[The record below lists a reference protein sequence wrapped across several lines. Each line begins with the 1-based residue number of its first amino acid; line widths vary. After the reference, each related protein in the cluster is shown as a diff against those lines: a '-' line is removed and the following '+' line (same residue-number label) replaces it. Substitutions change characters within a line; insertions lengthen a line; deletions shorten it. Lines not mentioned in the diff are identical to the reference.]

1 MRRRLILS
9 TAAIAL
15 AAVIILGVPLGLVE
29 AARLR
34 QDSTSRLEREA
45 DRVSAAID
53 DRLERGQPIT
63 PSLLRTL
70 VPSGHSVAIVTRDG
84 RRIGFGPPPGPD
96 ALVAHSGA
104 ALGATVVARAPI
116 GELHDRVYREWLLIA
131 ALGIGGV
138 LVAVALAAL
147 QANRLARP
155 LEAIARRAA
164 ELGDGDF
171 SVRAGR
177 FDLPEADAI
186 ARGLDSSAGRIAEL
200 VAREREFSS
209 NVSHQLKTPLT
220 ALRLRI
226 EDADSDGDSQL
237 EAALGEVDRLETT
250 IAALL
255 AHARQESAKRAVTVN
270 LGAVVHD
277 HAVRWRPVFSRSGRL
292 LDADSEKNVQV
303 SASPG
308 TVGQILDV
316 LLENALRH
324 GVGPVGISV
333 AANGRSATVTVSDA
347 GPGIPDELSDQ
358 IFERGDSPSGGTGIG
373 LHLARALAQAD
384 NGSLSALNG
393 GPTRFELRLPRP
405 VSGSPEPAS
414 GTPPRPGR
422 HAGEAPRES
431 GPGR

>member
-1 MRRRLILS
+1 
-9 TAAIAL
+9 
-15 AAVIILGVPLGLVE
+15 
-29 AARLR
+29 
-34 QDSTSRLEREA
+34 
-45 DRVSAAID
+45 
-53 DRLERGQPIT
+53 
-63 PSLLRTL
+63 
-70 VPSGHSVAIVTRDG
+70 
-84 RRIGFGPPPGPD
+84 
-96 ALVAHSGA
+96 GA

-138 LVAVALAAL
+138 LVAIALAAL

-220 ALRLRI
+220 ALRLRM
-226 EDADSDGDSQL
+226 EDADGDPEL
-237 EAALGEVDRLETT
+237 EAALGEVDRLEST

-277 HAVRWRPVFSRSGRL
+277 HAGRWRPVFNRSGR
-292 LDADSEKNVQV
+292 V
-303 SASPG
+303 
-308 TVGQILDV
+308 LDV
-316 LLENALRH
+316 LLDNALRH

-333 AANGRSATVTVSDA
+333 ATNGRTATVTVSDA

-358 IFERGDSPSGGTGIG
+358 IFER
-373 LHLARALAQAD
+373 
-384 NGSLSALNG
+384 
-393 GPTRFELRLPRP
+393 
-405 VSGSPEPAS
+405 
-414 GTPPRPGR
+414 
-422 HAGEAPRES
+422 
-431 GPGR
+431 

>member
-15 AAVIILGVPLGLVE
+15 AAVIILGVPLGAVE

-34 QDSTSRLEREA
+34 QDTTSRLEREA

-53 DRLERGQPIT
+53 DRIERGQKIT
-63 PSLLRTL
+63 PNSLRS
-70 VPSGHSVAIVTRDG
+70 VVRSGHSVSIATRDG
-84 RRIGFGPPPGPD
+84 QRVVFGPPPGPD

-104 ALGATVVARAPI
+104 ALGAAVVAKAPI
-116 GELHDRVYREWLLIA
+116 GELHRRVYREWLLIA

-138 LVAVALAAL
+138 IVAVALAAI
-147 QANRLARP
+147 QADRLARP
-155 LEAIARRAA
+155 LEAIARRAE

-226 EDADSDGDSQL
+226 EDADSNPEL
-237 EAALGEVDRLETT
+237 AAALGEVDRLETT
-250 IAALL
+250 ISALL

-277 HAVRWRPVFSRSGRL
+277 HAARWRPMFTRSGRGL
-292 LDADSEKNVQV
+292 EVASEKNLQV

-316 LLENALRH
+316 LLDNALRH
-324 GVGPVGISV
+324 GTGTVGIDV
-333 AANGRSATVTVSDA
+333 TANGRSAAVTVSDA

-358 IFERGDSPSGGTGIG
+358 IFERGDSSTGGTGIG

-384 NGSLSALNG
+384 NGGLSALAG
-393 GPTRFELRLPRP
+393 APTRFELRLPRL
-405 VSGSPEPAS
+405 AS
-414 GTPPRPGR
+414 
-422 HAGEAPRES
+422 
-431 GPGR
+431 